1 METKLKSYPP
11 EPPGNTRK
19 LKLLTEAASEFW
31 DVTVSELLGKKRTVD
46 IVWPRSV
53 CMVIGQEA
61 GYSSTATGKYFNRD
75 HGTALHAKKTVSDL
89 RETREAYNQQY
100 RQFVAFAKKY
110 ISKRMQP

>member
-31 DVTVSELLGKKRTVD
+31 DVTVSELLGRKRTVD

-61 GYSSTATGKYFNRD
+61 GYSST
-75 HGTALHAKKTVSDL
+75 L
-89 RETREAYNQQY
+89 RFMPR
-100 RQFVAFAKKY
+100 RQFP
-110 ISKRMQP
+110 ISETPERRTISSTDSL

>member
-1 METKLKSYPP
+1 METKLKAYPDTPP
-11 EPPGNTRK
+11 ESRRR

-31 DVTVSELLGKKRTVD
+31 DVTVSELLGRKRTVD

-53 CMVIGQEA
+53 CMVIGQEV
-61 GYSSTATGKYFNRD
+61 GCTSTATGKFFNRD
-75 HGTALHAKKTVSDL
+75 HGTALHAKKTVADL

>member
-1 METKLKSYPP
+1 VETKLKAYPDTPP
-11 EPPGNTRK
+11 ESRRR
-19 LKLLTEAASEFW
+19 LKLLTEAACEFW
-31 DVTVSELLGKKRTVD
+31 DIPREDLLGRSRKYD

-53 CMVIGQEA
+53 CMVISQEA

-89 RETREAYNQQY
+89 RDTREAYNQQY
-100 RQFVAFAKKY
+100 RQFVDFAKKY